1 LRNYFSTEAVAERY
15 ARARPAY
22 HHHVIERL
30 EEVLVDSLPFGQ
42 ALDVGCGT
50 GGSTIAIERL
60 ATTVVGIDPSL
71 PMLRRADIGAV
82 CAFVVGQAEKLP
94 FQHSTFDL
102 VTASSAFHWFDRA
115 SFLDETRRVLRKS
128 GKLVVYDNYFSGNAI
143 ETDELSKWVFESYR
157 SVYPP
162 PPRAAVSFALDSI
175 EGGFRCI
182 HREDYE
188 NAVSFTQESLVD
200 YLSTQTNVI
209 AAVEEGGLS
218 VDDVKERLQ
227 SDLQPFFTQQALTI
241 RFGGPIW
248 ILESV
253 TQR

>member
-1 LRNYFSTEAVAERY
+1 LTNYFSTEPVAERY
-15 ARARPAY
+15 ARARPAF
-22 HHHVIERL
+22 HHHVIDRL
-30 EEVLVDSLPFGQ
+30 EVLLADSLPFGR

-71 PMLRRADIGAV
+71 PMLRRADTGSAS
-82 CAFVVGQAEKLP
+82 AFAAGQAERLP
-94 FQHSTFDL
+94 FQNTSFDL
-102 VTASSAFHWFDRA
+102 VTASSAFHWFERS
-115 SFLDETRRVLRKS
+115 SFLAEARRVLQKG
-128 GKLVVYDNYFSGNAI
+128 GKLVVYDNYFSGKAI

-157 SVYPP
+157 STYPP
-162 PPRAAVSFALDSI
+162 PPRAAVHFPLGSI
-175 EGGFRCI
+175 EDGFHSI

-188 NAVSFTQESLVD
+188 NTTSFTQEALID

-218 VDDVKERLQ
+218 VEDVKKRLR
-227 SDLQPFFTQQALTI
+227 SELQPLFTQRTLTV

-248 ILESV
+248 ILESAC
-253 TQR
+253 